1 MVFQWVINGVLI
13 ILNENGPINGTE
25 MPLTVHHFHSKH
37 KKQETLVHAPKLW
50 AAEISKRA

>member
-25 MPLTVHHFHSKH
+25 MLLTVYTIFSVNSRIEK
-37 KKQETLVHAPKLW
+37 
-50 AAEISKRA
+50 